1 MGDNQIPD
9 KTLLNS
15 IIGEGTRFKGEFDL
29 NGLLR
34 IDGDFSGTIRTKGKV
49 LVGSNGRV
57 ECTMYAGTVV
67 IGGIVQGDIFS
78 TEKVT
83 ILSTGMVIG
92 NIQSPR
98 LVIEDG
104 VILNGNCK
112 IVKDVS
118 LKENIDNKED
128 KKIDNQDDSQDDS
141 LKDSSSQNNS
151 DNNYQI
157 NEQSSPPP
165 EDKKVVS
172 LYPD

>member
-9 KTLLNS
+9 KTFLNS

-34 IDGDFSGTIRTKGKV
+34 IDGDFSGIIRTKGKV
-49 LVGSNGRV
+49 LIGSNGRV

-67 IGGIVQGDIFS
+67 IGGILWGDIYS
-78 TEKVT
+78 SEKVT

-98 LVIEDG
+98 LVIEEG

-112 IVKDVS
+112 IVKDLPV
-118 LKENIDNKED
+118 KETDVHEED
-128 KKIDNQDDSQDDS
+128 TITNNQDDSSYQ
-141 LKDSSSQNNS
+141 KNS
-151 DNNYQI
+151 KNNYQ
-157 NEQSSPPP
+157 NNKQSSQLPG
-165 EDKKVVS
+165 DNTVIS
-172 LYPD
+172 IYPD

>member
-34 IDGDFSGTIRTKGKV
+34 IDGDFSGIIRTKGKV

-112 IVKDVS
+112 ILKNVS
-118 LKENIDNKED
+118 LKESNDNKED
-128 KKIDNQDDSQDDS
+128 NKIDNQDDSQNDS
-141 LKDSSSQNNS
+141 PYRNNP
-151 DNNYQI
+151 DNNFQI
-157 NEQSSPPP
+157 NEESSPPP
-165 EDKKVVS
+165 EDKTVVS

>member
-1 MGDNQIPD
+1 MSATGEYMGDNQIPD
-9 KTLLNS
+9 KALLNS

-34 IDGDFSGTIRTKGKV
+34 IDGDFSGIIRTKGKV

-67 IGGIVQGDIFS
+67 IGGIVRGDIYS

-98 LVIEDG
+98 LVIENG
-104 VILNGNCK
+104 VLLNGNCK
-112 IVKDVS
+112 IVKEIIH
-118 LKENIDNKED
+118 KEINDNKENR
-128 KKIDNQDDSQDDS
+128 IMNNQDNASYANDPDNHDHI
-141 LKDSSSQNNS
+141 NN
-151 DNNYQI
+151 NL
-157 NEQSSPPP
+157 SPPP
-165 EDKKVVS
+165 VDKPVVS
-172 LYPD
+172 IYPE

>member
-9 KTLLNS
+9 KTVLNS
-15 IIGEGTRFKGEFDL
+15 IIGAGTRFKGEFDL

-34 IDGDFSGTIRTKGKV
+34 IDGDFSGIIRTKGKV

-67 IGGIVQGDIFS
+67 IGGIVRGDIFS

-104 VILNGNCK
+104 VILNGNCRIKKNIIHDAK
-112 IVKDVS
+112 I
-118 LKENIDNKED
+118 EDNED
-128 KKIDNQDDSQDDS
+128 INNNDNRNNSIF
-141 LKDSSSQNNS
+141 QNNPHKS
-151 DNNYQI
+151 YEI
-157 NEQSSPPP
+157 NEQSPAPP
-165 EDKKVVS
+165 ENNSVVS

>member
-1 MGDNQIPD
+1 MGDNEIPD

-34 IDGDFSGTIRTKGKV
+34 IDGDFNGTIRTNGKV
-49 LVGSNGRV
+49 LIGSNGRV

-67 IGGIVQGDIFS
+67 IGGILRGDVFS

-112 IVKDVS
+112 IVKDLP
-118 LKENIDNKED
+118 LKEIEVHKED
-128 KKIDNQDDSQDDS
+128 TVINNQDDSS
-141 LKDSSSQNNS
+141 YEKNS
-151 DNNYQI
+151 DNNYQ
-157 NEQSSPPP
+157 NNNQAPPPP
-165 EDKKVVS
+165 EDNTVVTM
-172 LYPD
+172 YQE

>member
-1 MGDNQIPD
+1 MGDNQFPD

-15 IIGEGTRFKGEFDL
+15 IIGQGTKFKGEFEL

-34 IDGDFSGTIRTKGKV
+34 IDGDFSGIIKTRGKV

-67 IGGIVQGDIFS
+67 IGGIVHGDIFS
-78 TEKVT
+78 SEKVT

-112 IVKDVS
+112 I
-118 LKENIDNKED
+118 LKTITHEETIENNEHNS
-128 KKIDNQDDSQDDS
+128 IDNQN
-141 LKDSSSQNNS
+141 DSSYLENS
-151 DNNYQI
+151 DKSYEVK
-157 NEQSSPPP
+157 EQSSPPP
-165 EDKKVVS
+165 EDKPI
-172 LYPD
+172 LTYYPD

>member
-1 MGDNQIPD
+1 MGDNEIPD

-34 IDGDFSGTIRTKGKV
+34 IDGDFSGIIRTNGKV
-49 LVGSNGRV
+49 LIGSNGRV

-67 IGGIVQGDIFS
+67 IGGILRGDIFS
-78 TEKVT
+78 TDKVT

-112 IVKDVS
+112 IMKQLPLEKPGALEEKTITNNQNDS
-118 LKENIDNKED
+118 PFMNNSENNH
-128 KKIDNQDDSQDDS
+128 
-141 LKDSSSQNNS
+141 QNNK
-151 DNNYQI
+151 QL
-157 NEQSSPPP
+157 SPPP
-165 EDKKVVS
+165 GENTVIS